1 MGSQSLWKGEW
12 KGWEIPRPKAFGPMK
27 RCRLVSAVKLATFL
41 APYDNVLITYCLSF
55 QVFRGSIFWVRSIGK
70 SGFIFWN
77 SDFGF
82 AIERAIRKWIS
93 TLRYLFLDF
102 HFWKTVLKNS
112 RLPGAR
118 IFSKT
123 NNTVHENSFANPF
136 SVSQSN
142 RKKEIHE
149 IRIWIF
155 LIEIHPEDGFLGGQ
169 IRFRISRSIG
179 KSGFRFW
186 KSKSGF
192 PNRTHPLFLK
202 SACVS
207 KGWCK
212 FKFKLEILEEFCM
225 NPPGSVEDL
234 KKLHFTWDSE
244 ATFYGFWFT
253 LRKR

>member
-1 MGSQSLWKGEW
+1 MGAYSGCVRLGNLDLYFKIRISDLQSNAQSENGFQRWDTCFWIFIFEKLSLRTAVFPAHAYLAKRITLFTRIVLQILFR
-12 KGWEIPRPKAFGPMK
+12 IPNRTVK
-27 RCRLVSAVKLATFL
+27 RKSM
-41 APYDNVLITYCLSF
+41 
-55 QVFRGSIFWVRSIGK
+55 K
-70 SGFIFWN
+70 SGF
-77 SDFGF
+77 GF
-82 AIERAIRKWIS
+82 
-93 TLRYLFLDF
+93 
-102 HFWKTVLKNS
+102 
-112 RLPGAR
+112 
-118 IFSKT
+118 
-123 NNTVHENSFANPF
+123 
-136 SVSQSN
+136 
-142 RKKEIHE
+142 
-149 IRIWIF
+149 F

-169 IRFRISRSIG
+169 IRFQISRSIG